1 MAFYQSEPAQAQQED
16 TAAHLIFV
24 PVIAS
29 YNSSGQCRPLYFRFQ
44 YQDGT
49 YSDIAIDRVLSC
61 QSRLASIFF
70 TCSVTVGEVKTQ
82 VVLQFHRKE
91 NKWSIVFG

>member
-1 MAFYQSEPAQAQQED
+1 MAFTQSEPVQAKQED
-16 TAAHLIFV
+16 TACHLIFV

-61 QSRLASIFF
+61 RSCLASLFF
-70 TCSVTVGEVKTQ
+70 TCDVTVGEVKTQ
-82 VVLQFHRKE
+82 VILQFHRKE
-91 NKWSIVFG
+91 NKWSIRFT